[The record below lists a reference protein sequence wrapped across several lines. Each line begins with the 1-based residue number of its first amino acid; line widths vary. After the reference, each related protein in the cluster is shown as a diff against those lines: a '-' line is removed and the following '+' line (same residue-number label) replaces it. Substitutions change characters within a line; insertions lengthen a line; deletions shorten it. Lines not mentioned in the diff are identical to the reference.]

1 MTTRRLATL
10 PAVCAAAF
18 LALLAGVLWWK
29 WIGASDSALNASL
42 GPHRTPLLL
51 TVFLWLTALGA
62 IPTTMAVCITTTAL
76 LWVARL
82 SGLILPLWIAF
93 VGGQVTSW
101 TLKDLVG
108 RTRPEFLEIATAASA
123 SFPSG
128 HSMSAMVVYGFLA
141 FVLARHGPP
150 GRLAVFAPLA
160 LAVLVLLVGFSR
172 MFLSVHFVSDV
183 IGGFLAGG
191 FWLLVAIT
199 LSLARVPPRDL
210 PPRGQTG

>member
-1 MTTRRLATL
+1 VTARRLGTL
-10 PAVCAAAF
+10 LLACVLAF

-29 WIGASDSALNASL
+29 WIGTSDSALNASL

-62 IPTTMAVCITTTAL
+62 LPTSAAVCVTTTAL

-93 VGGQVTSW
+93 IGGQATSW
-101 TLKDLVG
+101 TVKHLVG
-108 RTRPEFLEIATAASA
+108 RTRPEFLEIATATSA

-141 FVLARHGPP
+141 FVVARHTPP
-150 GRLAVFAPLA
+150 GRLAVVAPFG
-160 LAVLVLLVGFSR
+160 LAVLILLVGFSR
-172 MFLSVHFVSDV
+172 IFLSVHFVSDV
-183 IGGFLAGG
+183 IGGFLVGG
-191 FWLLVAIT
+191 FWLLIGVS
-199 LSLARVPPRDL
+199 LSLARIPRTSL
-210 PPRGQTG
+210 R